1 MQAVCPAVLIQEHIK
16 CVCAPISHKAM
27 PMPKIRF
34 CSHTCLQSSVSC
46 VYCHV
51 IIFPKCLSFIFQH
64 EKKSYIFIVYSLLK
78 RLEVK
83 GSSIF
88 TDCEIG
94 NSARS

>member
-1 MQAVCPAVLIQEHIK
+1 MQAVCPAVSKQEPIK

-27 PMPKIRF
+27 PINICF
-34 CSHTCLQSSVSC
+34 CSHTCPQSSVSC

-51 IIFPKCLSFIFQH
+51 ITFPKCLSFIFQH

-83 GSSIF
+83 SSSIVI
-88 TDCEIG
+88 DCEIG